1 MRRNKW
7 LKNAGVLLLVFVI
20 AMSISACGGKKGDGK
35 VTIGI
40 NQLVT
45 HDALDAARVGFLD
58 ALKANGYEEGK
69 NLTVDV
75 QNAQGSQDT
84 ALTISNKF
92 VTDKKDMIFAI
103 ATPSAMAS
111 AQATKDHPNIP
122 VIITAVTDPVD
133 AGLVDSLASPGTN
146 VTGTTDMNPVKEQL
160 ALVKEL
166 TTGTKVG
173 ILYNSGESNSEV
185 QVVIAKAAASELG
198 LQLEIATVSNSSEV
212 KAAAESLS
220 SKVDAFYLPTDNT
233 VISAIDTV
241 IDVARAN
248 KLPIIAGEAESV
260 KRGALITFGLDYYN
274 LGYQTGEMAAKLLK
288 EGLKP
293 KDMPVE
299 SQKQPKLYINV
310 TEANNIGIT
319 IPQQLIDKADEKY

>member
-1 MRRNKW
+1 MKRKLWMKRT
-7 LKNAGVLLLVFVI
+7 GLLLLMLI
-20 AMSISACGGKKGDGK
+20 LAMAISACGGKKGDGK
-35 VTIGI
+35 VSIGI

-45 HDALDAARVGFLD
+45 HDALDASRVGFLD
-58 ALKANGYEEGK
+58 ALKDNGYVEGE
-69 NLTVDV
+69 NLVVDL

-92 VTDKKDMIFAI
+92 VTDKKDIIFAI

-133 AGLVDSLASPGTN
+133 AGLVDSLQSPGGN

-160 ALVKEL
+160 ALVKQL
-166 TTGTKVG
+166 TTGTRVG
-173 ILYNSGESNSEV
+173 IIYNSGESNSEV
-185 QVVIAKAAASELG
+185 QVVIAKDAAAELG
-198 LQLEIATVSNSSEV
+198 LQLEIKTIANSSEV
-212 KAAAESLS
+212 KAAAESLVG
-220 SKVDAFYLPTDNT
+220 KVDAFYIPTDNT
-233 VISAIDTV
+233 VVSALDTV
-241 IDVARAN
+241 LEVAEAN
-248 KLPIIAGEAESV
+248 KIPIVAGESESV
-260 KRGALITFGLDYYN
+260 KRGALITYGLDYYN
-274 LGYQTGEMAAKLLK
+274 LGYQTGQMAAKMLK

-310 TEANNIGIT
+310 SAANKLGIT
-319 IPQQLIDKADEKY
+319 IPQELLDKADETF